1 MRASLSLRRRL
12 TWYVVIT
19 LVTLTVL
26 SGSAIYVGTSYE
38 ADEVFSASLV
48 QTARILDGFI
58 TRDTIEN
65 RRTQLQHALER
76 TPSAHKYERK
86 LFFAVFDPAGN
97 MLLHSSEAPQLP
109 SEGVAPGFSEFRHHN
124 KKWFT
129 FALEASNDDLLIV
142 VGERSEAREEIT
154 EYIGGGLLLPLILLL
169 PLVLWMLWHI
179 VGVALWPLQ
188 AVTDQVRQQDLRQLK
203 SIDVEGVPREITP
216 LVEALNQM
224 IVDLDAAY
232 LRERRFV
239 SDASHELRNPLAS
252 LLINIDNAIEESYDR
267 DVMDTLDSMKV
278 SIQRL
283 SHLVSQLLALSNL
296 EKADASI
303 DRETVDLAGVCA
315 GVIAAARPRAEA
327 KSMTLD
333 WQAPDTACRLR
344 GSQTLLESLVANLV
358 DNAIR
363 YCGSGCRVQL
373 RCRQEGDEL
382 VLTVDDSGPGLDAE
396 QREKA
401 TGRFYRAGDTNLTG
415 AGLGLSIV
423 KTIAKSHAGRVELS
437 ESTLGGL
444 CVSVRF
450 QIA

>member
-1 MRASLSLRRRL
+1 MRAKSLRRRL

-19 LVTLTVL
+19 LLTLSAM
-26 SGSAIYVGTSYE
+26 SGGAIYYGTTQE
-38 ADEVFSASLV
+38 ADEVFSAALV

-58 TRDTIEN
+58 TRESIDS
-65 RRTQLQHALER
+65 RRQQLRHALER
-76 TPSAHKYERK
+76 TPQSHEYERK
-86 LFFAVFDPAGN
+86 LFFAVFDAGGN
-97 MLLHSSEAPQLP
+97 MLLHSSDAPELP
-109 SEGVAPGFSEFRHHN
+109 AEVVQPGFSEFRYGR

-129 FALEASNDDLLIV
+129 FALGSSHDNLLIV

-154 EYIGGGLLLPLILLL
+154 EYIGGGLLLPLIFML
-169 PLVLWMLWHI
+169 PLVIWALWHI
-179 VGVALWPLQ
+179 VGVALRPLQ
-188 AVTDQVRQQDLRQLK
+188 AVTDQVLQQDLRQLK
-203 SIDVEGVPREITP
+203 TIDVVGVPREISP

-267 DVMDTLDSMKV
+267 EVMDTLRSMKV

-296 EKADASI
+296 EKVDASI
-303 DRETVDLAGVCA
+303 DFERVDLAAICA
-315 GVIAAARPRAEA
+315 RVVAAARAEA
-327 KSMTLD
+327 DAKSITLE
-333 WQAPDTACRLR
+333 WRTPDTPCEMK
-344 GSQTLLESLVANLV
+344 GSQPLLESLVSNLV

-363 YCGSGCRVQL
+363 YCDSGCRVRVQ
-373 RCRQEGDEL
+373 CRRDGGEL
-382 VLTVDDSGPGLDAE
+382 LLTVDDSGPGLDAE

-401 TGRFYRAGDTNLTG
+401 PGRFYRAGDTNIDG

-423 KTIAKSHAGRVELS
+423 KTIAQGHSASIELS
-437 ESTLGGL
+437 QSELGGL

-450 QIA
+450 QLG